1 MNPDLRVFLLITKIS
16 INPNFRFQGML
27 KFKSKT
33 SCWFGEKDKLL
44 VIQPHSP
51 RRGNKM
57 ASITFKGSEVGFW

>member
-16 INPNFRFQGML
+16 INPNFRFQGIL

-33 SCWFGEKDKLL
+33 SCWFGEKKLL

-51 RRGNKM
+51 RRENKM
-57 ASITFKGSEVGFW
+57 VSITFKGSEVGFW

>member
-33 SCWFGEKDKLL
+33 SCWFGEKKIARDTAT
-44 VIQPHSP
+44 QS
-51 RRGNKM
+51 
-57 ASITFKGSEVGFW
+57 A